1 MGVLLSQLH
10 NVTLALELLKDEGLL
25 KYPVSPEGE
34 CGAHVGSW
42 PRVRYTE
49 WGTGQADSWVG
60 AASCLAR
67 LGNERLLS
75 SSMRGHHACSV
86 GDDPGERA
94 WEPKSRGGGAVQS
107 AQTWRRCSFG
117 GSTGRYRKDWMGG
130 GGCRQGQ
137 LKGPGTQVWLDQ
149 LSSLPGI
156 VRLQP

>member
-75 SSMRGHHACSV
+75 SSMRGHQACSV

-94 WEPKSRGGGAVQS
+94 WEPKSGGGRCPERSDLEEVQLWGLHRPV
-107 AQTWRRCSFG
+107 QEGLDG
-117 GSTGRYRKDWMGG
+117 GWG
-130 GGCRQGQ
+130 
-137 LKGPGTQVWLDQ
+137 LPAGPTEGPWDSGLA
-149 LSSLPGI
+149 
-156 VRLQP
+156 